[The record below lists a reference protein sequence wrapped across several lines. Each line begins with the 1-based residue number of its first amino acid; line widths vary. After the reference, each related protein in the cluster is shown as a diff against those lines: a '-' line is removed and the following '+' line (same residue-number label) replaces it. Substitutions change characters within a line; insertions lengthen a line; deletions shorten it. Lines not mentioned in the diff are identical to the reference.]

1 MNNPSQNHP
10 FAPTG
15 QLLSFPPECAAPPPM
30 ASAYPQYTPVVHLH
44 GHFYIPA
51 PTANNNN
58 LNNNNTIQQQHN
70 FISGIPSSQLP
81 PPSHPHHHQQL
92 HYHPPPHFFLEQS
105 HHHQHPSS
113 SSNFL
118 YLNNNLNQ
126 QFNYPTTSL
135 NSSPYSS
142 SSNNL
147 LIKSEEKEKSAQIY
161 SQDNSNGCVTPNF
174 LSENAG
180 NQHFPNEKGT
190 VINNNKLDFSPPS
203 FPSSTYTCIGHIPN
217 SQYPH
222 HQNNSLNNLGHSSSI
237 VNNNY
242 SPYYNSTN
250 NDYKNLSEIK
260 GPKIEKQKR
269 LSKTGR
275 NTFKRNITKQ
285 QQLIIPK
292 ELPPQVNHSLSRS
305 GPICCKWMINSI
317 INKNNNLN
325 NNQRK
330 LCGRLFDSMQ
340 HLDTEH
346 LGQHSEV
353 ISELTSEYS
362 STSTTIHICL
372 WQGCQRAG
380 KEFKAKYKLKRPFE
394 CRICGKTFA
403 RSENLKIHH
412 RIHTGEYHAGE
423 KPFPCK
429 HPDCP
434 KVFANSSDRKK
445 HQHVHQQRKPYRCDQ
460 DGCDKKYTHPSSLR
474 KHLRAVHGKL
484 MPSTSLYSFQQE
496 KSAGEVDDE
505 DTDEDD
511 DSGLG
516 TTNSLITTTTTTSPL
531 NQQQQFWRKQQQN
544 NYLIQEQQQQQQ
556 FQLIQQQQ
564 QHSQQQQFLT
574 NSNTPFTLFTF

>member
-10 FAPTG
+10 FASTG

-58 LNNNNTIQQQHN
+58 LNNNTIQQQHN

-92 HYHPPPHFFLEQS
+92 HHHHPHFFLEQS
-105 HHHQHPSS
+105 HHHQHPSSS

-126 QFNYPTTSL
+126 QFNYPTTTSL
-135 NSSPYSS
+135 NSSPYY
-142 SSNNL
+142 SNNL
-147 LIKSEEKEKSAQIY
+147 LIKSEEKEKSTQIY

-190 VINNNKLDFSPPS
+190 VINNKLDFSPPS
-203 FPSSTYTCIGHIPN
+203 FPSSTYTCIGQNIITN

-250 NDYKNLSEIK
+250 NDFKNLSEIK
-260 GPKIEKQKR
+260 GPTKIEKQKR

-275 NTFKRNITKQ
+275 NTFKRTK

-292 ELPPQVNHSLSRS
+292 ELPPQVNPLTLSRS
-305 GPICCKWMINSI
+305 GPICCKWMINSF

-340 HLDTEH
+340 LLVEHLDTEH

-353 ISELTSEYS
+353 ISELNSEYS

-380 KEFKAKYKLKRPFE
+380 KEFKAKYKLKNHLRVHTGERPFE

-412 RIHTGEYHAGE
+412 RIHTGE

-484 MPSTSLYSFQQE
+484 MPSTSLYSYQQE
-496 KSAGEVDDE
+496 KSVGEVDDE

-516 TTNSLITTTTTTSPL
+516 TTNSLITTTSPL

-544 NYLIQEQQQQQQ
+544 NYLIQEQQQQ
-556 FQLIQQQQ
+556 FQLIQQQ
-564 QHSQQQQFLT
+564 QHSQQQFLT
-574 NSNTPFTLFTF
+574 TSNTPFTLFTF